1 MSLLGLI
8 ALWVFWYYLWKPQQA
23 QIPDERIF
31 TVDDQE
37 KFVAWRDAD
46 TLIDKYFRI
55 IAAEKELNQ
64 WHHWGVIEVAVR
76 NPGVREYMEHW
87 EGRATTAESQLAEL
101 EADNRA
107 LRAENALLKA
117 DVSDEEWDAYCENF
131 IEVDN
136 IGRAATTNDGSW
148 ARAQATYRQDVN
160 ALIRARTA
168 PSQTRDE
175 AGK

>member
-1 MSLLGLI
+1 MRVNKLRRC
-8 ALWVFWYYLWKPQQA
+8 VF
-23 QIPDERIF
+23 RSRSSH
-31 TVDDQE
+31 T
-37 KFVAWRDAD
+37 
-46 TLIDKYFRI
+46 
-55 IAAEKELNQ
+55 N
-64 WHHWGVIEVAVR
+64 
-76 NPGVREYMEHW
+76 
-87 EGRATTAESQLAEL
+87 
-101 EADNRA
+101 
-107 LRAENALLKA
+107 RAENARLGA

-160 ALIRARTA
+160 ALIRARAA